1 VDLQRVYFHIV
12 EKRGAIMPIP
22 KKAFGRTSHLST
34 RALFGAAAFSSV
46 SQAEADRT
54 MELLIENG
62 VNHIDTAASYGDA
75 ELRIGPWMETH
86 RERFFLA
93 TKTGER
99 RYDGA
104 KAEFERSLQ
113 RLRVSQV
120 DLIQLHNLVGEDE
133 WEVAMGPGGAL
144 EYLIEAR
151 DQGLVKYIGVT
162 GHHVAIAGMHQRSLE
177 RFDFDSVLLPYNYL
191 MMQNETYRAGFEA
204 VVETCKARGAAVQ
217 TIKGVT
223 RRPYV
228 TEQSSHATW
237 YAPMTD
243 QPSIDKAVHWVL
255 GNEDVFLNT
264 VGDIHILP
272 KVLDAAARYEAGTP
286 DEVMEAMAAEWE
298 MAPLFV

>member
-1 VDLQRVYFHIV
+1 
-12 EKRGAIMPIP
+12 MPIP
-22 KKAFGRTSHLST
+22 TKAFGRTGHSST

-46 SQAEADRT
+46 TQDEADRT
-54 MELLIENG
+54 MELLLERG
-62 VNHIDTAASYGDA
+62 VNHIDTAAGYGDA
-75 ELRIGPWMETH
+75 EQRIGPWMESH

-99 RYDGA
+99 SYDGA
-104 KAEFERSLQ
+104 KAEFERSLR

-151 DQGLVKYIGVT
+151 EQGLVKYIGVT
-162 GHHVAIAGMHQRSLE
+162 GHFVAIAGMHQRSLE

-191 MMQNETYRAGFEA
+191 MMRNETYRAGFEA
-204 VVETCKARGAAVQ
+204 VLSTCKARNIAVQ
-217 TIKGVT
+217 TIKGIT

-228 TEQSSHATW
+228 TDQHSHATW
-237 YAPMTD
+237 YEPLTD

-264 VGDIHILP
+264 VGDIHLLP
-272 KVLDAAARYEAGTP
+272 KVLDAAARFEERTPEA
-286 DEVMEAMAAEWE
+286 VMEAMAAEWE